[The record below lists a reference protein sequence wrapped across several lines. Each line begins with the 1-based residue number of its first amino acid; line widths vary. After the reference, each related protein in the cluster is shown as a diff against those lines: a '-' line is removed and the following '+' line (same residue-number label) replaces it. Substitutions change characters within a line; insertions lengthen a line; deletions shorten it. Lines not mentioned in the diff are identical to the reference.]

1 MSSENIVEFRKPLNR
16 TKLFLST
23 NQIVFLTGI
32 ILLFIGL
39 SISMYKFLHRL
50 SEISIRNEDKNYY
63 YYIIYFFLFISFL
76 HIFILVYFFLFRKP
90 SDRFISKTQRN
101 IIISIGVIKLA
112 TFLLLDMQIL
122 SKKKIDNY
130 NIEESKFF
138 TNFGVFIDIFVI
150 TIAFLG
156 FYVMKTKLEVSNK
169 AYEFIEDY
177 NTLP

>member
-1 MSSENIVEFRKPLNR
+1 MISTVGGFFRVR
-16 TKLFLST
+16 ITRRIMRVST

-63 YYIIYFFLFISFL
+63 YYIIYFFLF
-76 HIFILVYFFLFRKP
+76 RKP

-112 TFLLLDMQIL
+112 TFFLLDTQIL